1 MAKKTTEQ
9 SDWKAKVER
18 AERKQRLANL
28 KDSAGKK
35 KKISTKSIASR
46 IVTIVIV
53 VALLLVAAVWA
64 IARFGILQR
73 HLPAITITNSEL
85 PGASM
90 KMSPA
95 DLNVEFGNLTMQV
108 QLGYAFTD
116 EAQDVLDRSSTG
128 GERTVRDDLTDML
141 LEQMKTTYAMV
152 LAMNNDDTFVLSE
165 EKQAELDETIDSF
178 EKDLARGAQEQGV
191 GAGVILN
198 SYFGPGVSS
207 SRYMKFVRQ
216 SLLLQEYNQHLADT
230 TEVSAAEIEEYKAEN
245 AAVLK
250 NYDYSYYMFRLP
262 EIEDDEE
269 DRTDAEY
276 DAAMLALAED
286 ANAAL
291 ELYRSGEKE
300 FAEAMA
306 EYEEDESRVETLLEN
321 PDSVNL
327 KLQGDRLSATYKD
340 WLIDEEREAGD
351 TTVVESE
358 GSVIALAF
366 HSAELEEYNV
376 YSVRHI
382 LIDNSALGDDAT
394 GDDLDE
400 RLDARAKEILAE
412 YEAGEKTEDA
422 FAELASKYSSDM
434 GSVENGGLYED
445 VPYGMMVSAFQDW
458 SLDDA
463 RKAGDTGIVK
473 SSHGQHIMYFVGLGE
488 SKSIDKRVETTLMTK
503 KITDWSESLVEG
515 AEIEVHDLGIGF
527 VGRTSFFQS
536 LFAGAPETAETTT
549 TED

>member
-64 IARFGILQR
+64 IARFGVLQR

-191 GAGVILN
+191 GVGVILG
-198 SYFGPGVSS
+198 SYFGPGASS
-207 SRYMKFVRQ
+207 SRYMNFVRQ

-245 AAVLK
+245 AAELK

-276 DAAMLALAED
+276 DAAMLELAED

-366 HSAELEEYNV
+366 HSAEIEDYNV

-382 LIDNSALGDDAT
+382 LIDNSSLGDDAT

-400 RLDARAKEILAE
+400 RLEARAKEILAE
-412 YEAGEKTEDA
+412 FEAGEKTEEA
-422 FAELASKYSSDM
+422 FADLAREYSSDL

-445 VPYGMMVSAFQDW
+445 VPYGMMVSAFQEW

-488 SKSIDKRVETTLMTK
+488 TKSIDKRVETTLMNK

-515 AEIEVHDLGIGF
+515 TEIEVHDLGIGF

-536 LFAGAPETAETTT
+536 LFAGAPEPAETPT

>member
-64 IARFGILQR
+64 IARFGVLQR

-191 GAGVILN
+191 GVGVILG
-198 SYFGPGVSS
+198 SYFGPGASS
-207 SRYMKFVRQ
+207 SRYMNFVRQ

-245 AAVLK
+245 AAELK

-276 DAAMLALAED
+276 DAAMLELAED

-366 HSAELEEYNV
+366 HSAEIEDYNV

-382 LIDNSALGDDAT
+382 LIDNSSLGDDAT

-400 RLDARAKEILAE
+400 RLEARAKEILAE
-412 YEAGEKTEDA
+412 FEAGEKTEEA
-422 FAELASKYSSDM
+422 FADLAREYSSDL

-445 VPYGMMVSAFQDW
+445 VPYGMMVSAFQEW

-488 SKSIDKRVETTLMTK
+488 TKSIDKRVETKLMSK

-536 LFAGAPETAETTT
+536 LFAGAPEPAETPT

>member
-64 IARFGILQR
+64 IARFGVLQR

-191 GAGVILN
+191 GVGVILG
-198 SYFGPGVSS
+198 SYFGPGASS
-207 SRYMKFVRQ
+207 SRYMNFVRQ

-245 AAVLK
+245 AAELK

-276 DAAMLALAED
+276 DAAMLELAED

-351 TTVVESE
+351 TTVVQSE

-366 HSAELEEYNV
+366 HSAEIEDYNV

-382 LIDNSALGDDAT
+382 LIDNSSLGDDAT

-400 RLDARAKEILAE
+400 RLEARAKEILAE
-412 YEAGEKTEDA
+412 FEAGEKTEEA
-422 FAELASKYSSDM
+422 FADLAREYSSDL

-445 VPYGMMVSAFQDW
+445 VPYGMMVSAFQEW

-488 SKSIDKRVETTLMTK
+488 TKSIDKRVETTLMNK

-515 AEIEVHDLGIGF
+515 TEIEVHDLGIGF

-536 LFAGAPETAETTT
+536 LFAGAPEPAETPT